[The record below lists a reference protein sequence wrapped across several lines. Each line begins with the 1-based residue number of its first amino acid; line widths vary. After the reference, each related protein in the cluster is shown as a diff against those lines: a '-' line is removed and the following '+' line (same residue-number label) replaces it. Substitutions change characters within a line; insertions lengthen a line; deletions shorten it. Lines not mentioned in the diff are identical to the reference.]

1 MKTRFLVSAAIA
13 LFLAA
18 FAAPTQAHGQITI
31 GLKGGANFS
40 DLSNVADDI
49 ETARETSFV
58 GGAYALF
65 GFGGKFG
72 IQPELLYSARAST
85 LRDGAESSKFSTN
98 YIEVPL
104 LLNYRI
110 LTGLIEPQLY
120 AGGSASFE
128 TKCELSGVT
137 GSVGTATCD
146 EVIADDAVTS
156 TLWAGIVGAAVDLDL
171 GIFEFGIDARYNYGF
186 TNLLPDEPDVDDA
199 KWRYW
204 SIMGQ
209 VGIAIGR

>member
-1 MKTRFLVSAAIA
+1 MKTRFVVGAVAVLMAA
-13 LFLAA
+13 LM
-18 FAAPTQAHGQITI
+18 APADVDAQITL

-40 DLSNVADDI
+40 DLSNVADDWQS
-49 ETARETSFV
+49 ARETSFV
-58 GGAYALF
+58 GGAYALI

-72 IQPELLYSARAST
+72 IQPELLYSQRAAT
-85 LRDGAESSKFSTN
+85 LTDPGSEASKFATD
-98 YIEVPL
+98 YIEIPL
-104 LLNYRI
+104 LLNYRL

-120 AGGSASFE
+120 AGGSVSFE
-128 TKCELSGVT
+128 TQCTITLEGLPEE
-137 GSVGTATCD
+137 TCD
-146 EVIADDAVTS
+146 ELIDEDATSS

-171 GIFEFGIDARYNYGF
+171 GIFEFGVDARYNYGF
-186 TNLLPDEPDVDDA
+186 TNLVPDEPDVDEI

>member
-1 MKTRFLVSAAIA
+1 MKTRFVVGAIA
-13 LFLAA
+13 VLTAA
-18 FAAPTQAHGQITI
+18 LIAPTDVDAQITL

-40 DLSNVADDI
+40 DLSNVADEW
-49 ETARETSFV
+49 ETASETGFV
-58 GGAYALF
+58 GGAYALV

-72 IQPELLYSARAST
+72 IQPEILYSERAST
-85 LRDGAESSKFSTN
+85 LSDPVDGAAKFSTT

-104 LLNYRI
+104 LLNYRL
-110 LTGLIEPQLY
+110 LTGLIEPQVY

-128 TKCELSGVT
+128 TECKVAGVET
-137 GSVGTATCD
+137 TIGDGTCD
-146 EVIADDAVTS
+146 ELIGEDAVSS

-171 GIFEFGIDARYNYGF
+171 GIFEFGVDARYNYGF
-186 TNLLPDEPDVDDA
+186 TNLVPDEQGLEET

>member
-1 MKTRFLVSAAIA
+1 MKTRFVVGAIA
-13 LFLAA
+13 VLTAA
-18 FAAPTQAHGQITI
+18 LIAPADVDAQITI

-40 DLSNVADDI
+40 DLSNVADQW
-49 ETARETSFV
+49 ETASETSFV
-58 GGAYALF
+58 GGAYALI

-72 IQPELLYSARAST
+72 IQPELLYSQRAST
-85 LRDGAESSKFSTN
+85 LTDPVEGAAKFATD

-104 LLNYRI
+104 LLNYRL
-110 LTGLIEPQLY
+110 LTGLIEPQIY
-120 AGGSASFE
+120 AGGSVSFE
-128 TKCELSGVT
+128 TQCQITPEGETQGDCSDLIEQAETS
-137 GSVGTATCD
+137 
-146 EVIADDAVTS
+146 S

-171 GIFEFGIDARYNYGF
+171 GIFEFGVDARYNYGF
-186 TNLLPDEPDVDDA
+186 TNLVPDEPSVAEA